1 MDPERNLKLTIAYE
15 GTDFEGWQY
24 QPQKRTVQGVIQAA
38 IREITKQGHTIVGAG
53 RTDAGVHA
61 IGQVAN
67 FKTTFHI
74 ALENLKRA
82 LNSLLPKDV
91 YVRDIVEVPLEFHA
105 RYSAKAKVY
114 EYRILQRKEP
124 DVFMRR
130 YVWHVFHNL
139 RPEFLR
145 RCLECLVGEHDF
157 SSFSASGSSVKT
169 FVRKMYDASLAVNGD
184 MFVLRFKA
192 NGFLRHMVRNIVGT
206 LIQLDVKGK
215 DVDELVKIM
224 EKKDRKVAGITA
236 PPQGLYLVEVIY

>member
-1 MDPERNLKLTIAYE
+1 MDPERNIKLTIAYE

-145 RCLECLVGEHDF
+145 RCLECLIGEHDF

>member
-145 RCLECLVGEHDF
+145 RCLECLIGEHDF

-206 LIQLDVKGK
+206 IIQLDVKGK

-224 EKKDRKVAGITA
+224 EKKDRKAAGITA

>member
-145 RCLECLVGEHDF
+145 RCLECLIGEHDF

-206 LIQLDVKGK
+206 IIQLDVKGK

-224 EKKDRKVAGITA
+224 QKKDRKAAGITA

>member
-215 DVDELVKIM
+215 EVDELVKIM

>member
-145 RCLECLVGEHDF
+145 RCLECLIGEHDF

-224 EKKDRKVAGITA
+224 EKKDRKAAGITA